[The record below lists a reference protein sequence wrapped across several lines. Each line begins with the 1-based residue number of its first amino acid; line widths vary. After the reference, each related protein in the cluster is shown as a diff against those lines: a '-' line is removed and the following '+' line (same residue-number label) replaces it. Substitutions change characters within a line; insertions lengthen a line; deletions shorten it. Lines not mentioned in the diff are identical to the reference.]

1 MLESLINGMCGMWV
15 GAWFRFGR
23 EVARRAAG
31 SSRPC
36 VPGAG
41 FRVLATGVCSIAVVA
56 HKSLLL
62 VVGS

>member
-1 MLESLINGMCGMWV
+1 MLGFVSDGKWLGGLPEV
-15 GAWFRFGR
+15 RGR
-23 EVARRAAG
+23 VYLA
-31 SSRPC
+31 
-36 VPGAG
+36 AG